1 MGMRVLTVGLLLT
14 AAAVI
19 AAAEQQSAE
28 PPHARPKFTLT
39 GETALLTVA
48 IRPDKTTDFERVM
61 EKMRMALL
69 NSPDSQRRE
78 QAAGWK
84 LMKLEKPLPD
94 GNVAYVHV
102 IDPVVAD
109 ADYAIMQTLY
119 EAFPEERQAL
129 YELYR
134 GAFVQNLSLA
144 TGRIVLDLSK
154 QPVQ

>member
-1 MGMRVLTVGLLLT
+1 MST

-19 AAAEQQSAE
+19 AASEQQSVE
-28 PPHARPKFTLT
+28 PPHANPKFTLT